1 MSTTK
6 WVIDPTHSEIQFKV
20 KHLLI
25 STVSGDFKKF
35 DATAETEGEDFTT
48 ANIRF
53 SADVNSISTNN
64 EQRDAHLRTG
74 DFFDAENHP
83 KLSFVSDRLEQID
96 DEEYKLYGKLTI
108 RGTTK
113 EVVLT
118 AEFGGSTIDPWGNT
132 RVGFELSG
140 KIDRLDFGVSFG
152 MISETG
158 GLLLGNDV
166 KIFGNV
172 QFVKVQVAEPVSAE
186 LVS

>member
-1 MSTTK
+1 MATTT
-6 WVIDPTHSEIQFKV
+6 WAIDPTHSEIQFKV

-25 STVSGDFKKF
+25 STVTGGFNKF
-35 DATAETEGEDFTT
+35 DATVTTEGDDFST
-48 ANIRF
+48 AKVQF
-53 SADVNSISTNN
+53 SADIASITTNN
-64 EQRDAHLRTG
+64 EQRDAHLRSG

-83 KLSFVSDRLEQID
+83 QLSFVSDKLVKTG
-96 DEEYKLYGKLTI
+96 DEEYDLHGKLTL

-113 EVVLT
+113 EITLK

-140 KIDRLDFGVSFG
+140 KIDRQDFGVSFG

-166 KIFGNV
+166 KILA
-172 QFVKVQVAEPVSAE
+172 KP
-186 LVS
+186 